1 MKDSGVEWIGEIP
14 ESWEV
19 ARFKDIANLYTGNSI
34 SSDDKS
40 KYIINKGNT
49 YPYVATKDILLGSNT
64 VDYSDVLYIP
74 SENTT
79 FKIAVAD
86 SVLMCVEGG
95 SAGKKKTYLTQTVT
109 FVNKLCCF
117 APTNIEGKYLFYILS
132 SKGFEEE
139 FNKYLSGLISG
150 VSISILKNVY
160 LTYPKDKFQQQ
171 KIVDIL
177 DDKIGRIDQIISE
190 TQQSIEE
197 LKKYKQSVI
206 TEAVTKGLDKKAK
219 MKDSGIEWIGEVP
232 SDSKIVRIK
241 NYFTLKG
248 RIGWQGLTSAE
259 YIDEGPYLITG
270 VDFANGE
277 IDWNKSVHISEKRYE
292 EAPEIHIKEG
302 DLLITKD
309 GTIGKVAITK
319 NTPQKVSLNSGV
331 MLIREKL
338 NNGLNKKFMY
348 YILLSDIFWK
358 WFNLSN
364 IGAST
369 INHLYQGQ
377 FYNFSFPLMTIEKQN
392 EIVLYLDYKTKIIDS
407 LISTKEQI
415 INSYEQYKKSLI
427 YEYVTGKKEVE

>member
-1 MKDSGVEWIGEIP
+1 MTRKMKDSGVEWIGEIP
-14 ESWEV
+14 DGWKISRLKNILKERNEKNNPVKTDEV
-19 ARFKDIANLYTGNSI
+19 LSLMKNGGVIPYSE
-34 SSDDKS
+34 
-40 KYIINKGNT
+40 KGNVGNRAKEDVSLYKLVYENDIVLNSMNIIIGSVGKSSYFGAVSPVYYT
-49 YPYVATKDILLGSNT
+49 LYPRHNRYN
-64 VDYSDVLYIP
+64 VDYYSYVFQTKEFQNSLKGIGNGILEHRMRIQMGKLNNVQLPIP
-74 SENTT
+74 SP
-79 FKIAVAD
+79 IV
-86 SVLMCVEGG
+86 
-95 SAGKKKTYLTQTVT
+95 
-109 FVNKLCCF
+109 
-117 APTNIEGKYLFYILS
+117 
-132 SKGFEEE
+132 
-139 FNKYLSGLISG
+139 
-150 VSISILKNVY
+150 
-160 LTYPKDKFQQQ
+160 QQ

-177 DDKIGRIDQIISE
+177 DDKVGKIDKIISE

-206 TEAVTKGLDKKAK
+206 TEAVTKGLDKTVE
-219 MKDSGIEWIGEVP
+219 MKNSGIEWIGEVP
-232 SDSKIVRIK
+232 GDSRIVRIK

-270 VDFANGE
+270 VDFIDGE
-277 IDWNKSVHISEKRYE
+277 IDWSKSVHISEERYE

-309 GTIGKVAITK
+309 GTVGKVAITK
-319 NTPQKVSLNSGV
+319 STPQKVSLNSGV

-338 NNGLNKKFMY
+338 NNALNKKFMY
-348 YILLSDIFWK
+348 YILLSDVFWK

-377 FYNFSFPLMTIEKQN
+377 FYNFSFPLMDVEKQN
-392 EIVLYLDYKTKIIDS
+392 EIVSYLDHKTRIVND
-407 LISTKEQI
+407 LIVTKEQI

>member
-1 MKDSGVEWIGEIP
+1 MTRKMKDSGVEWIGEIP
-14 ESWEV
+14 EDWSVSRLKNVLKERNEKNSPIKTREV
-19 ARFKDIANLYTGNSI
+19 LSLMKNGGVIPYSE
-34 SSDDKS
+34 
-40 KYIINKGNT
+40 KGNIGNRAKEDVSLYKLVYT
-49 YPYVATKDILLGSNT
+49 NDIVLNSMNIIIGSVGKSNYFGAVSPVYYTLYPRYEQYN
-64 VDYSDVLYIP
+64 VDYYNYV
-74 SENTT
+74 
-79 FKIAVAD
+79 F
-86 SVLMCVEGG
+86 
-95 SAGKKKTYLTQTVT
+95 QTKE
-109 FVNKLCCF
+109 FQNNLKGIGNGILEHRMRIQMSKLNNVQL
-117 APTNIEGKYLFYILS
+117 PILS
-132 SKGFEEE
+132 SLE
-139 FNKYLSGLISG
+139 
-150 VSISILKNVY
+150 
-160 LTYPKDKFQQQ
+160 QQ

-177 DDKIGRIDQIISE
+177 DDKVGRIDQIILE

-232 SDSKIVRIK
+232 IDSKIVRIK

-259 YIDEGPYLITG
+259 YIGEGPYLITG

-277 IDWNKSVHISEKRYE
+277 IDWSKSVHISEKRYE

-309 GTIGKVAITK
+309 GTVGKVAITK

-331 MLIREKL
+331 MLIREKSD
-338 NNGLNKKFMY
+338 NSLNKRFVY
-348 YILLSDIFWK
+348 YALLSDIFWK

>member
-14 ESWEV
+14 DGWKISRLKNILKERNEKNNPVKTDEV
-19 ARFKDIANLYTGNSI
+19 LSLMKNGGVIPYSE
-34 SSDDKS
+34 
-40 KYIINKGNT
+40 KGNVGNRAKEDVSLYKLVYENDIVLNSMNIIIGSVGKSSYFGAVSPVYYT
-49 YPYVATKDILLGSNT
+49 LYPRHNRYN
-64 VDYSDVLYIP
+64 VDYYSYVFQTKEFQNSLKGIGNGILEHRMRIQMGKLNNVQLPIP
-74 SENTT
+74 SP
-79 FKIAVAD
+79 IV
-86 SVLMCVEGG
+86 
-95 SAGKKKTYLTQTVT
+95 
-109 FVNKLCCF
+109 
-117 APTNIEGKYLFYILS
+117 
-132 SKGFEEE
+132 
-139 FNKYLSGLISG
+139 
-150 VSISILKNVY
+150 
-160 LTYPKDKFQQQ
+160 QQ

-177 DDKIGRIDQIISE
+177 DDKVGKIDKIISE

-206 TEAVTKGLDKKAK
+206 TEAVTKGLDKTVE
-219 MKDSGIEWIGEVP
+219 MKNSGIEWIGEVP
-232 SDSKIVRIK
+232 GDSRIVRIK

-270 VDFANGE
+270 VDFIDGE
-277 IDWNKSVHISEKRYE
+277 IDWSKSVHISEERYE

-309 GTIGKVAITK
+309 GTVGKVAITK
-319 NTPQKVSLNSGV
+319 STPQKVSLNSGV

-338 NNGLNKKFMY
+338 NNALNKKFMY
-348 YILLSDIFWK
+348 YILLSDVFWK

-377 FYNFSFPLMTIEKQN
+377 FYNFSFPLMDVEKQN
-392 EIVLYLDYKTKIIDS
+392 EIVSYLDHKTRIVND
-407 LISTKEQI
+407 LIVTKEQI